1 MIIAVTNLKGGVGK
15 TTIATNLAVVFT
27 QQGKSVCIIDTDKE
41 QTSSIRWS
49 EQRDDNRAY
58 IAVVTVGVEKLLREA
73 EQLGKKYDIVIL
85 DGSPNASELAITTI
99 MASDIV
105 LVPVSKSAYDFW
117 AMDNFLQKYKQAK
130 AFRPDIKAFI
140 ILNKFNEKQNVGKE
154 VKEAIERDFTDIP
167 LLQTVLHDRVA
178 YTETITEGLGVVE
191 YKDKKAKAE
200 IEQLYAELNHI
211 ISSHLFNL

>member
-15 TTIATNLAVVFT
+15 TTIATNLAVAFA
-27 QQGKSVCIIDTDKE
+27 QHGKSVCIIDTDKE

-49 EQRDDNRAY
+49 EQRDNDKPY
-58 IAVVTVGVEKLLREA
+58 IAVLAVGVEKLLREA
-73 EQLGKKYDIVIL
+73 EHLASKYDVVIL

-99 MASDIV
+99 MTSDVV

-140 ILNKFNEKQNVGKE
+140 VLNKFNEKQNVAKE
-154 VKEAIERDFTDIP
+154 VKEAIEKEFSDIP
-167 LLQTVLHDRVA
+167 LLQTVIHDRVA
-178 YTETITEGLGVVE
+178 YTETITEGLGVLE
-191 YKDKKAKAE
+191 YKDKKAKLE
-200 IEQLYAELNHI
+200 IENLYNEVEKI
-211 ISSHLFNL
+211 IHSFIK

>member
-15 TTIATNLAVVFT
+15 TTIATNLAVSFA
-27 QQGKSVCIIDTDKE
+27 QQGKKVCIIDTDKE

-49 EQRDDNRAY
+49 EQRDNDKPY
-58 IAVVTVGVEKLLREA
+58 ISVVAVGVEKLMREA
-73 EQLGKKYDIVIL
+73 EQLAKMYDVVIL

-99 MASDIV
+99 MTSDIV

-140 ILNKFNEKQNVGKE
+140 VLNKFNEKQNVAKE
-154 VKEAIERDFTDIP
+154 VKEAIERDFADIP
-167 LLQTVLHDRVA
+167 LLQTVIHDRVA
-178 YTETITEGLGVVE
+178 YTETITEGIGVAE
-191 YKDKKAKAE
+191 YKDKKAKLE
-200 IEQLYAELNHI
+200 IQNLYNEVENI
-211 ISSHLFNL
+211 IHSFTI